1 MMGSRVYTGLAGWTD
16 WKNRKGLKGFC
27 ILTKHIGIVAVSP
40 EGAACCYRQ
49 LFRHASV
56 KLPAD
61 QHPVVSIYNIP
72 LALYIQAVR
81 SDDWRLVGQL
91 LRESAQKLADIG
103 AEFCFTP
110 DNAVQHAVQLADV
123 SSPIPWIK
131 MTDAVADAI
140 ARDERTT
147 VGVIGTRYVT
157 SGSVYQ
163 TDLGIKGIKLVRPD
177 DDDVDMLDRVIF
189 DELIYGSICDKSR
202 AEVMEVVDRLKK
214 RGCEGL
220 ILGCSE
226 APLMISATTSPLPL
240 YDASDIIAERAMEFA
255 AN

>member
-1 MMGSRVYTGLAGWTD
+1 M
-16 WKNRKGLKGFC
+16 
-27 ILTKHIGIVAVSP
+27 TKHIGIVAVSP
-40 EGAACCYRQ
+40 EGAASCYRQ

-81 SDDWRLVGQL
+81 SDNWRLVGQM
-91 LRESAQKLADIG
+91 LRESAQKLAEIG

-131 MTDAVADAI
+131 MTDAVADRI
-140 ARDERTT
+140 ARDERTK
-147 VGVIGTRYVT
+147 VGVIGTKYVT

-163 TDLGIKGIKLVRPD
+163 TDLGIKGIKLVRPSD
-177 DDDVDMLDRVIF
+177 EDAEILDKIIF
-189 DELIYGSICDKSR
+189 EELIYGSICDNSR
-202 AEVMEVVDRLKK
+202 RQVMEIVERLAEL
-214 RGCEGL
+214 GCEGL

-226 APLMISATTSPLPL
+226 APLMISTTTSPLPL

-255 AN
+255 AGS

>member
-1 MMGSRVYTGLAGWTD
+1 M
-16 WKNRKGLKGFC
+16 
-27 ILTKHIGIVAVSP
+27 TKHIGIVAVSP
-40 EGAACCYRQ
+40 EGAASCYRQ

-56 KLPAD
+56 KLPSD
-61 QHPVVSIYNIP
+61 KHPVVSIYNIP

-81 SDDWRLVGQL
+81 SDNWRLVGQML
-91 LRESAQKLADIG
+91 QESAQKLADIG

-123 SSPIPWIK
+123 HSPIPWIK

-140 ARDERTT
+140 ARDERKT
-147 VGVIGTRYVT
+147 VGVIGTKYVT

-163 TDLGIKGIKLVRPD
+163 TDLGIKGIKLVRPSD
-177 DDDVDMLDRVIF
+177 EDAEHLDTIIF
-189 DELIYGSICDKSR
+189 EELIYGSICDSSR
-202 AEVMEVVDRLKK
+202 ARVMEIVDRLAA

-226 APLMISATTSPLPL
+226 APLMISAQTSPLPL

-255 AN
+255 AAT

>member
-1 MMGSRVYTGLAGWTD
+1 MVRA
-16 WKNRKGLKGFC
+16 RGLKG
-27 ILTKHIGIVAVSP
+27 IGLTKHIGIVAVSP
-40 EGAACCYRQ
+40 EGAASCYRQ
-49 LFRHASV
+49 LFRHAAV

-61 QHPVVSIYNIP
+61 RHPVVSIYNIP

-81 SDDWRLVGQL
+81 SDNWRLVGQM

-123 SSPIPWIK
+123 NSPIPWIK
-131 MTDAVADAI
+131 MTDAVADSI
-140 ARDERTT
+140 ARDERKV
-147 VGVIGTRYVT
+147 VGVLGTKYVT

-163 TDLGIKGIKLVRPD
+163 TDLGIKGIKMVRPSD
-177 DDDVDMLDRVIF
+177 EDAELLDTIIF
-189 DELIYGSICDKSR
+189 EELIYGGICDDSR
-202 AEVMEVVDRLKK
+202 AKVMGIVDRFVAN
-214 RGCEGL
+214 GCEGL

-240 YDASDIIAERAMEFA
+240 YDASDIIAERAMDFA
-255 AN
+255 SNS

>member
-1 MMGSRVYTGLAGWTD
+1 M
-16 WKNRKGLKGFC
+16 
-27 ILTKHIGIVAVSP
+27 TKHIGIVAVSP
-40 EGAACCYRQ
+40 EGAASCYRQ

-81 SDDWRLVGQL
+81 SDNWRLVGQML
-91 LRESAQKLADIG
+91 QESAHKLAEIG

-110 DNAVQHAVQLADV
+110 DNAVQHAVQLADAN
-123 SSPIPWIK
+123 SPIPWIK

-140 ARDERTT
+140 ARDERTK
-147 VGVIGTRYVT
+147 VGVIGTKYVT

-163 TDLGIKGIKLVRPD
+163 TDLGIKGIKLVRPTD
-177 DDDVDMLDRVIF
+177 QDAETLDTIIF
-189 DELIYGSICDKSR
+189 DELIYGAICDDSR
-202 AEVMEVVDRLKK
+202 AAVMGIVDRLAAE
-214 RGCEGL
+214 GCEGL

-226 APLMISATTSPLPL
+226 APLMISAQTSPLPL
-240 YDASDIIAERAMEFA
+240 YDASDIIAERAMEIA
-255 AN
+255 IRQ

>member
-1 MMGSRVYTGLAGWTD
+1 MLVD
-16 WKNRKGLKGFC
+16 RKESV
-27 ILTKHIGIVAVSP
+27 LTKHIGIVAVSP
-40 EGAACCYRQ
+40 EGAASCYRQ

-81 SDDWRLVGQL
+81 SDNWRLVGQM
-91 LRESAQKLADIG
+91 LRESAQKLAEIG

-123 SSPIPWIK
+123 NSPIPWIK
-131 MTDAVADAI
+131 MTDAVADRI
-140 ARDERTT
+140 ARDERRK
-147 VGVIGTRYVT
+147 VGVIGTKYVT

-163 TDLGIKGIKLVRPD
+163 TDLGIKGIKLVRPSD
-177 DDDVDMLDRVIF
+177 EDAEVLDTIIF
-189 DELIYGSICDKSR
+189 EELIYGAICDRSR
-202 AEVMEVVDRLKK
+202 GLVMEVVERLAGQ
-214 RGCEGL
+214 GCEGL

-240 YDASDIIAERAMEFA
+240 YDASDIIAERAMDFA
-255 AN
+255 AGS